1 MNLDRVGSGRDLP
14 NEFDVIGATVGWLVQ
29 LSVGGTTLL
38 AILAASAS
46 YIAAPAA
53 VRIALPQAN
62 PGISLAAAI
71 GITFPFSIT
80 FGISVYHHLAQF
92 LHAQAGT

>member
-46 YIAAPAA
+46 YIAAA

-71 GITFPFSIT
+71 GITFPFNIT
-80 FGISVYHHLAQF
+80 FGIPVYHHLAQF